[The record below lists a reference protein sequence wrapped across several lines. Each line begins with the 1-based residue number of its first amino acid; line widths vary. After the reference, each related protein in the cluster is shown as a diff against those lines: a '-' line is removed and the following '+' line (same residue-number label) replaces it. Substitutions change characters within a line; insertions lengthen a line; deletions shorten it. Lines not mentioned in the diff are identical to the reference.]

1 MTEKTPIKIAIV
13 SSSFNGFLEQ
23 SLVQNSITS
32 CFHDEGIEDFQVN
45 KENDINHNITQSF
58 KKQTAIEDISKDF
71 HGYLSACIQNDKY
84 QISLVIVTGALEIPQ
99 AINWLA
105 QTNKYDGLLALG
117 CVIKGETTHF
127 EHVCNEVMHGI
138 SKLALKTGIPIA
150 NSVVTALNKDDAIA
164 RVIAKGKNLGSKG
177 MSTLLKMI
185 DLKGQIDSLK

>member
-1 MTEKTPIKIAIV
+1 MAEDPPIKIAIV

-23 SLVQNSITS
+23 ALVQNAINC
-32 CFHDEGIEDFQVN
+32 CFDDDAIEDFHFQVN
-45 KENDINHNITQSF
+45 EGKDVNPNIIKF
-58 KKQTAIEDISKDF
+58 FEKQISEDVIKDF
-71 HGYLSACIQNDKY
+71 DTYYGLKYKY
-84 QISLVIVTGALEIPQ
+84 QISLIIVSGALEIPQ

-105 QTNKYDGLLALG
+105 QTNKYDGILALG
-117 CVIKGETTHF
+117 CVIKGATTHF

-164 RVIAKGKNLGSKG
+164 RVTANGKNLGSKG

-185 DLKGQIDSLK
+185 DLKGQIASLK